1 MFLFFS
7 FSFFR
12 FRWDD
17 SLSGEINSEKEFMN
31 GVEMN
36 VEELCNELNDG
47 VNIYAVSVIKIIK

>member
-1 MFLFFS
+1 MIILCFFFFS

-47 VNIYAVSVIKIIK
+47 VNICGFCN